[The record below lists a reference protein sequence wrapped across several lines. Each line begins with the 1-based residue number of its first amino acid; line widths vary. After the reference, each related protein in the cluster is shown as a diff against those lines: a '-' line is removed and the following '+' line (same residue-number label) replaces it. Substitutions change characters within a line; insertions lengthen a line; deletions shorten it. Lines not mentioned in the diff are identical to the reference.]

1 MKMKKFLALTATVAM
16 VASMAV
22 GCGNSGNSDKTDGKQ
37 RQNLMRQMIS
47 QLFQEKMVREQ
58 EVLLSSCSELKKK
71 TLQEKK

>member
-1 MKMKKFLALTATVAM
+1 MSDVEFPNVLPHIKRAARVKAT
-16 VASMAV
+16 
-22 GCGNSGNSDKTDGKQ
+22 GI
-37 RQNLMRQMIS
+37 LQMIS